1 MDVRQPRPSDAP
13 EKTSFS
19 GQNNAATDVFRLSD
33 GLKKVHMTHQ
43 GEGNFIVSLLDDEGR
58 DVQFAL
64 ANDIGTVDVSS
75 TAIIP
80 SDGLYLFTV
89 EAEGP
94 WTIHIE

>member
-1 MDVRQPRPSDAP
+1 M
-13 EKTSFS
+13 ENIS
-19 GQNNAATDVFRLSD
+19 GENNAATDIFRLSA

-43 GEGNFIVSLLDDEGR
+43 GEGNFIVTLLDDEGR
-58 DVQFAL
+58 EVEFAL

-94 WTIHIE
+94 WTIQIE